1 MTANPPRRTA
11 KPPVSG
17 QPLLT
22 IGQLARRT
30 GLTIRTLRHYE
41 QLGLIAPPLR
51 LMSGYRVYDAARIAQ
66 LYRAL
71 ALKALRVPLKEIAA
85 QSGQTP
91 DPQALIGR
99 QIEAARTQLLQ
110 QQQLLLRL
118 TEIQSW
124 LERSSEVSTE
134 TLLQAIEVTTMFD
147 KYFTAQQ
154 REELKDRAATLGS
167 QIENA
172 QQLWPKL
179 LAEVGALYDAGTPPT
194 DPRVRELAAQWR
206 DLVQQFTGGNSEIA
220 ANLTRMYQQEPQAQQ
235 QFGVR
240 PELFAYVSKA
250 SAG

>member
-1 MTANPPRRTA
+1 MTPPPPPRHRA
-11 KPPVSG
+11 APAAG

-30 GLTIRTLRHYE
+30 GLTLRTLRHYE
-41 QLGLIAPPLR
+41 QLGLIEPPLR
-51 LMSGYRVYDAARIAQ
+51 MASGYRVYDASRIAQ

-85 QSGQTP
+85 QRGIAP

-99 QIEAARTQLLQ
+99 QIEATRALLSQ

-124 LERSSEVSTE
+124 LQRSPEVTTE

-147 KYFTAQQ
+147 KYFTTQQ
-154 REELKDRAATLGS
+154 REELKERAATLGS
-167 QIENA
+167 EIQDA
-172 QQLWPKL
+172 QQAWPRL
-179 LAEVGALYDAGTPPT
+179 LAEMGAHYDAGTPPT
-194 DPRVRELAAQWR
+194 DPRVRALARQWV
-206 DLVQQFTGGNSEIA
+206 DLVHQFTGGDPQIA
-220 ANLTRMYQQEPQAQQ
+220 ANLTRMYQQETQAQQ

-240 PELFAYVSKA
+240 PELFAYVRAA
-250 SAG
+250 SA